1 MFGQRRKEG
10 LIENNRGSRKM
21 KEKRDFQTDLA
32 GLVGWV
38 ILCFLAAATGGAASA
53 NAGGF
58 YGELMR
64 PSWAP
69 PGWVFGPV
77 WTVLYA
83 MMAVSAWLVWRQHR
97 FRGAPAALSLFVVQL
112 GANALWTWIF
122 FVWRMGFFAFAEILV
137 LLVLII
143 TVTEAFRRKNRLA
156 ALLLVPYIAWTAFA
170 TVLSFTVWKLNPA
183 LLG

>member
-1 MFGQRRKEG
+1 MKKKSAFQR
-10 LIENNRGSRKM
+10 
-21 KEKRDFQTDLA
+21 DLA
-32 GLVGWV
+32 GLAGWV
-38 ILCFLAAATGGAASA
+38 ILCFLAAAAGGAASV
-53 NAGGF
+53 NAAGF
-58 YGELMR
+58 YGGLMR

-83 MMAVSAWLVWRQHR
+83 MMAISVWLVWRQHG

-137 LLVLII
+137 LLVLTI

-156 ALLLVPYIAWTAFA
+156 ALMLVPYIAWTGFA
-170 TVLSFTVWKLNPA
+170 AVLSFTVWKLNPA

>member
-1 MFGQRRKEG
+1 
-10 LIENNRGSRKM
+10 M
-21 KEKRDFQTDLA
+21 KKKRAFQTDLA
-32 GLVGWV
+32 GLAGSG
-38 ILCFLAAATGGAASA
+38 ILCFLAAAAGGAASV

-58 YGELMR
+58 YSELMR

-143 TVTEAFRRKNRLA
+143 TVRRKNRLA

-170 TVLSFTVWKLNPA
+170 AVLSFTVWRLNPA

>member
-1 MFGQRRKEG
+1 M
-10 LIENNRGSRKM
+10 
-21 KEKRDFQTDLA
+21 
-32 GLVGWV
+32 
-38 ILCFLAAATGGAASA
+38 ILCFLAAATGGSICECRRVLRRADASVLVLP
-53 NAGGF
+53 GDGF
-58 YGELMR
+58 
-64 PSWAP
+64 
-69 PGWVFGPV
+69 FGPV
-77 WTVLYA
+77 WTALYV
-83 MMAVSAWLVWRQHR
+83 MMAVSARSVWRQHR
-97 FRGAPAALSLFVVQL
+97 FRGAPAGLSLFVVQL